1 MNTIKKTN
9 TFALALPLA
18 ILLTYPFIQEGA
30 LIFSLLSTIITGFL
44 QFCIGVKMLV
54 DNPRN
59 KDLQIYMT
67 GVIVFFILWFI
78 NIDLDYNDILSYV
91 SFSMPPILAIYLTL
105 IIYKIP

>member
-1 MNTIKKTN
+1 MKTIKNIN
-9 TFALALPLA
+9 TFAVILPFA
-18 ILLTYPFIQEGA
+18 ILFTYPFIQEGA
-30 LIFSLLSTIITGFL
+30 LIFSLLSTMITGFL

-59 KDLQIYMT
+59 KDLQLYMT

-78 NIDLDYNDILSYV
+78 NTEINYNDILSFV

-105 IIYKIP
+105 IIYKIL

>member
-1 MNTIKKTN
+1 MKTIKNTN
-9 TFALALPLA
+9 IFALALPFA

-30 LIFSLLSTIITGFL
+30 FGFSLLSTMITGFL

-54 DNPRN
+54 DNPKN

-78 NIDLDYNDILSYV
+78 NIDLNYNDILSYV